1 MSAYRKGLRAKAVEN
16 LALAREFYDKYQS
29 RIVKGL
35 ATYGEFQPDKDT
47 RVLAH
52 EAMEEILDG
61 CGSYMDMLEQK
72 HPSLQHK
79 IQRIRAKG
87 ILLYGELL
95 QLEKDELSLMEAG
108 DDK

>member
-1 MSAYRKGLRAKAVEN
+1 MSAYRKGLRAKASNHV
-16 LALAREFYDKYQS
+16 ALVKEFYDKYQA
-29 RIVKGL
+29 RIAKGL
-35 ATYGEFQPDKDT
+35 AVYGEFDANKDT

-52 EAMEEILDG
+52 EAIEEILDG

-72 HPSLQHK
+72 HPSLQHE
-79 IQRIRAKG
+79 IQKIRAKG

-95 QLEKDELSLMEAG
+95 KLEKDEISLMEAG